1 MAPLSDPTLRPV
13 LGGWRTWHTGCVN
26 THPLHGLH
34 WSARFNAL
42 QRQAVALASAA
53 LAGLVAAGAFG
64 AQANTALLCAWV
76 AYCAS
81 FLGLVGH
88 LAWRL
93 NADETHRRARWEDP
107 GAVMLF
113 VLVTLAACASLVAVG
128 MAVQGGSTLEPWP
141 RAAHL
146 LLMGLSLAG
155 AWLLVQ
161 TVFALHYARRYY
173 LPAHPGSE
181 PARGLDFPGGQAP
194 DYLDF
199 FYFSAVVGMTSQV
212 SDVAVRSRAM
222 RRLTLLHGL
231 LSFAFNLIVL
241 ALAVNAMAASF
252 GR

>member
-1 MAPLSDPTLRPV
+1 M
-13 LGGWRTWHTGCVN
+13 N

-34 WSARFNAL
+34 WSARFSAL
-42 QRQAVALASAA
+42 QRQAVALLPAL
-53 LAGLVAAGAFG
+53 LAGGVAAGGFG
-64 AQANTALLCAWV
+64 AALNTALLCAWL
-76 AYCAS
+76 AYCGS
-81 FLGLVGH
+81 YLGLVAH

-93 NADETHRRARWEDP
+93 NAADTHRRARWEDP
-107 GAVMLF
+107 GAAMLF
-113 VLVTLAACASLVAVG
+113 VLVTLAACASLVSVG
-128 MAVQGGSTLEPWP
+128 MALQTGSQLAPWA

-146 LLMGLSLAG
+146 LLIALSLAG
-155 AWLLVQ
+155 AWLLIQV
-161 TVFALHYARRYY
+161 VFALHYARRYY
-173 LPAHPGSE
+173 LPGLADCE

-222 RRLTLLHGL
+222 RRLTLVHGL

-241 ALAVNAMAASF
+241 ALAVNAMAASL